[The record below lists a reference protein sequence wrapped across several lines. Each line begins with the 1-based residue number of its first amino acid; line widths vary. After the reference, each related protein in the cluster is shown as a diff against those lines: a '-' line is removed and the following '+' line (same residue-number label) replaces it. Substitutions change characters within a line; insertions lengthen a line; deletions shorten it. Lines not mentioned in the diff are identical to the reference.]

1 MRLLVIGLLAL
12 PLLAWANAAEYD
24 LGTSCVAVERVAAVE
39 QWRVESDDNILI
51 GKIYDVCRGSQG
63 NVYCLD
69 HQLSVVHMF
78 SSQGDYLGQIGGE
91 GEGPGEVVRPYRLT
105 EWEPGVL
112 AIVQAGNPAKIAL
125 VGVDGA
131 SIRDIRPRMAGDAS
145 IMLGLHGVK
154 KAGDAVF
161 VAVAYPDPIA
171 EDLSWVYAI
180 ARLTADG
187 AVEEACYEST
197 IVADL
202 MSSRVSREADDYP
215 RELLDYRWDV
225 DASGR
230 VCAAPLRNEYEV
242 AIIDC
247 PNTPMCT
254 LVRNRK
260 PCPRPDVVQTTL
272 GNVRRSRFGW
282 MKKPVTVELEE
293 AWPAVRSV
301 HAMPDG
307 DVWVL
312 GECSCVQVGD
322 SMELTYDVFDESGGL
337 VRRVLISVPGN
348 VLFDRCFLLSDN
360 RAVVVREFG
369 DQADEY
375 VAALRELE
383 LGPQAE
389 GTGIVCYQLDEQ

>member
-1 MRLLVIGLLAL
+1 
-12 PLLAWANAAEYD
+12 
-24 LGTSCVAVERVAAVE
+24 
-39 QWRVESDDNILI
+39 
-51 GKIYDVCRGSQG
+51 
-63 NVYCLD
+63 
-69 HQLSVVHMF
+69 
-78 SSQGDYLGQIGGE
+78 
-91 GEGPGEVVRPYRLT
+91 
-105 EWEPGVL
+105 
-112 AIVQAGNPAKIAL
+112 
-125 VGVDGA
+125 
-131 SIRDIRPRMAGDAS
+131 
-145 IMLGLHGVK
+145 
-154 KAGDAVF
+154 
-161 VAVAYPDPIA
+161 
-171 EDLSWVYAI
+171 
-180 ARLTADG
+180 
-187 AVEEACYEST
+187 
-197 IVADL
+197 
-202 MSSRVSREADDYP
+202 
-215 RELLDYRWDV
+215 
-225 DASGR
+225 
-230 VCAAPLRNEYEV
+230 
-242 AIIDC
+242 
-247 PNTPMCT
+247 
-254 LVRNRK
+254 
-260 PCPRPDVVQTTL
+260 
-272 GNVRRSRFGW
+272 